1 MVMGSNDP
9 LRKAFRLAR
18 EYITN
23 YGIILNDELI
33 EESADAYE
41 LLYKMRVEF
50 FREDQ
55 ENEDDINDNWQRE

>member
-33 EESADAYE
+33 YRGERR
-41 LLYKMRVEF
+41 RV
-50 FREDQ
+50 RVTIQ
-55 ENEDDINDNWQRE
+55 NEGRVF